1 MPISADQPR
10 RGGRPSR
17 DAAAELPLRILAC
30 ARELF
35 LDQGFVATSLQQ
47 IAERAGATK
56 RTLYVKVGDKEALFR
71 AVVEDVL
78 HDWRQSANISGVE
91 GDLRVRLE
99 HIGLQLLTATLSPDI
114 LRLNRVLLSEAYRFP
129 SLIQLVVEQIQQ
141 GPLPRM
147 AHLLMEARG
156 EVGTPCQDDQIAA
169 RFLYEMVVGAPLR
182 VALTGR
188 QASIDMSFQEWV
200 HRAVAVFLM
209 GWRGTVGQAQ
219 AGQLG

>member
-114 LRLNRVLLSEAYRFP
+114 LRLNRV
-129 SLIQLVVEQIQQ
+129 QLVVEQIQQ